1 MPTATIIAN
10 TRLRPA
16 AVLAALGLVSGI
28 LSAWFGATFE
38 PAWLKQLG
46 HVFFVEG
53 SMVPIGVFYGVALVA
68 GAWLVTGLRTVPV
81 LLLTTLYAWSA
92 AIYTATGVIT
102 TSNNDVRLILG
113 SLAAGAVGAGLT
125 HLGCALLFAELRDL
139 RRMAVTIAI
148 GALVALLYYAGERD
162 IVDIRWLFVIWQPAV
177 AACIGAGLRSPSP
190 A

>member
-1 MPTATIIAN
+1 
-10 TRLRPA
+10 
-16 AVLAALGLVSGI
+16 VS
-28 LSAWFGATFE
+28 
-38 PAWLKQLG
+38 
-46 HVFFVEG
+46 
-53 SMVPIGVFYGVALVA
+53 
-68 GAWLVTGLRTVPV
+68 
-81 LLLTTLYAWSA
+81 
-92 AIYTATGVIT
+92 ATGVIT

-113 SLAAGAVGAGLT
+113 SLAAGTVGAGLT

-177 AACIGAGLRSPSP
+177 AACIGAPSSPRSWLHELAAWPRSLLRVLFS